1 MEDIFALIDDALANK
16 VELFQQDDLWTVRV
30 TEHGVVT
37 VLSFPEMDKAVDYA
51 EAERERLG
59 LAQITFL

>member
-1 MEDIFALIDDALANK
+1 MEDIFKIIDDALANK

-37 VLSFPEMDKAVDYA
+37 ALSFPEMDRAVDCA

>member
-51 EAERERLG
+51 EGERERLG
-59 LAQITFL
+59 LAKITFL